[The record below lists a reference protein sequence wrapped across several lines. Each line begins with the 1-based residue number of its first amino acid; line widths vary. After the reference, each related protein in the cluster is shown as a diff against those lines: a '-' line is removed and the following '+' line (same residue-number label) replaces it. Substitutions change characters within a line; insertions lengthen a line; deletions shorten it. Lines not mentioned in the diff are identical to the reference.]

1 MASKSFE
8 EALAAAERF
17 AEGEDV
23 GQRGPWDELAS
34 WYWGLWDE
42 LGSGFVPGSQGGN
55 GLQFNTMNSAAHNIG
70 QGSDRSSS
78 IVRDSVSQ
86 DMAYGSA
93 QEQLIL
99 DTWPGTDEMEGL
111 SQDSPFDLPS
121 KSFRDELVILFFKHV
136 HPLCP
141 VFDEVDFHDAY
152 YRVGD
157 MSFLKSITMAEF
169 QAMIFAGAMVTS
181 LHKQD
186 LQTLSAKANSY
197 ISISATTRYAKHNML
212 Q

>member
-23 GQRGPWDELAS
+23 EKRGPWDELAS

-42 LGSGFVPGSQGGN
+42 LGSGFVPGSQGDSGP
-55 GLQFNTMNSAAHNIG
+55 QFNTMNNAGHNIG
-70 QGSDRSSS
+70 QGGGRSSS
-78 IVRDSVSQ
+78 VARDSVSQ

-99 DTWPGTDEMEGL
+99 DVWPGTDEMEGL
-111 SQDSPFDLPS
+111 SQDNPFDLPS

-141 VFDEVDFHDAY
+141 VFDEVEFHDAY
-152 YRVGD
+152 YRRGD

-169 QAMIFAGAMVTS
+169 QSMIFAGAMVTS

-186 LQTLSAKANSY
+186 L
-197 ISISATTRYAKHNML
+197 
-212 Q
+212 